1 MFNYLSDSVCFF
13 RHFIYLYTQKVTTMS
28 AKTNQTHPYI
38 QLLDR
43 IAQRGVIVIDNI
55 PAPPLLGEA
64 YIANDLLIIVCHSG
78 AILNDEVPEYQLRT
92 HDVSVLMPEQIMLPM
107 AVTKDLR
114 CTNIAV
120 SRAFY
125 EQLIQRYPY
134 TQKAAVFRRRP
145 PCLLT
150 EEQFTRVLDAVN
162 LIRTISLSD
171 STHRLEQLGQLL
183 NILLCMLYG
192 YHIDN
197 YPDEAAGS
205 ESLFNRFYDYLIEHH
220 RENRDVAF
228 YARKCCLSPK
238 HFSAVI
244 RQETGST
251 PMEWVTMYV
260 IIQAKS
266 MLKGRKELT
275 IQQIA
280 HQLGFSEQASFTRY
294 FKNATGMTPT
304 EYRGCSCDL

>member
-1 MFNYLSDSVCFF
+1 MV
-13 RHFIYLYTQKVTTMS
+13 
-28 AKTNQTHPYI
+28 
-38 QLLDR
+38 
-43 IAQRGVIVIDNI
+43 VIDNI

-78 AILNDEVPEYQLRT
+78 AILNDEVPEYQLRA

-107 AVTKDLR
+107 AVTADLR

-150 EEQFTRVLDAVN
+150 DEQFARVLDAVN
-162 LIRTISLSD
+162 LIRTISSAD
-171 STHRLEQLGQLL
+171 CPHRLEQLGQLL

-197 YPDEAAGS
+197 YPDETAGS
-205 ESLFNRFYDYLIEHH
+205 ESLFSRFYDYLIEHH

-244 RQETGST
+244 RQETGSS

-260 IIQAKS
+260 ITQAKL
-266 MLKGRKELT
+266 MLKGRQDLT